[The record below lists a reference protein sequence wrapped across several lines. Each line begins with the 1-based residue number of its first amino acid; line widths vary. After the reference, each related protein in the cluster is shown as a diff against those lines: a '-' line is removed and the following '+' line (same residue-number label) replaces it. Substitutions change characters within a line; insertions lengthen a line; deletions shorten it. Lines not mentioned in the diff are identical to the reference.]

1 MPSTTRKPTAGAT
14 ARPSTGKKPPPR
26 LKPASRRAAPQP
38 PAPHR
43 RRWGPAVAAG
53 AALVALTAGG
63 LWVSARDGN
72 SAPDTAAA
80 GAYVGGDLHTLTAAA
95 GRLYVGGHD
104 GVATSIDAGKN
115 WTPVTSLRG
124 ADAMGWAVTP
134 AGILAGG
141 HPGLFRS
148 TDGGSTFTKDT
159 GLGQISDVHA
169 LGAAGTTAYLASPQ
183 AGLLT
188 SDDGGLSWQPR
199 NSEVGR
205 SFMGTILVDPADPQR
220 LVAPDMQN
228 GLVTSSD
235 GGSTWTSLGGP
246 GGAMAAAWD
255 PTNTQRLVAVG
266 MNGGA
271 ISSDGGRTWTDLT
284 LPTGTSAATFSPDGG
299 TLFAGAL
306 DGDTARTFASA
317 DAGTTWTA
325 S

>member
-14 ARPSTGKKPPPR
+14 ARSSTGKKPPPNHT
-26 LKPASRRAAPQP
+26 SRRAAPQP
-38 PAPHR
+38 PAPHW
-43 RRWGPAVAAG
+43 RRWGLAAAAG

-63 LWVSARDGN
+63 LWVSGRDGN

-80 GAYVGGDLHTLTAAA
+80 GAYVGGDLHTLTVAA

-104 GVATSIDAGKN
+104 GVAASTDGGKS
-115 WTPVTSLRG
+115 WAPVTSLRG

-148 TDGGSTFTKDT
+148 TDGGSTFTKAA
-159 GLGQISDVHA
+159 GLGQVSDVHA

-183 AGLLT
+183 DGLLT
-188 SDDGGLSWQPR
+188 SSDGGLTWQPR
-199 NSEVGR
+199 NTDVGR
-205 SFMGTILVDPADPQR
+205 SFMGTILVDPANPQR

-228 GLVTSSD
+228 GLVTSTD
-235 GGSTWTSLGGP
+235 GGATWTSLGGP

-266 MNGGA
+266 MTGGA

-284 LPTGTSAATFSPDGG
+284 LPAGTSAATFSADGS
-299 TLFAGAL
+299 TLYAGAL
-306 DGDTARTFASA
+306 DGNTARTFAST
-317 DAGTTWTA
+317 DAGTTWTPR
-325 S
+325 